1 LAADLADR
9 LEAAVGQLTST
20 QSPEEGNQ
28 VTTLLVS
35 YFAFDPTLAG
45 PTNTLKTALGN
56 LFAIG
61 LMVGAVYYLFVARK
75 LSKAI
80 TFGILGA
87 ICAIFFDVTA
97 IQSLG
102 DGIKKTLGL

>member
-1 LAADLADR
+1 MI
-9 LEAAVGQLTST
+9 TF
-20 QSPEEGNQ
+20 
-28 VTTLLVS
+28 LVS
-35 YFAFDPTLAG
+35 YLAFDPTLAG

-61 LMVGAVYYLFVARK
+61 LMVGAVYYLFIARK

-87 ICAIFFDVTA
+87 ICAVFFDVAA
-97 IQSLG
+97 IQSLSA
-102 DGIKKTLGL
+102 GIKNLLGL